1 MPDLLV
7 KLYALPDCEAARRDL
22 EVQHGIVVRR
32 ALPPERRSV
41 VRWVERLFGDQW
53 ASEVEVAFGRTPPA
67 CVIAV
72 RDQEILGFAVYDVTF
87 RGFLGPIGTDPRVR
101 GQGVGRVVL
110 LCALRELWHLGFAY
124 AIVGAAGPV
133 DFFRRVAGAEVIPD
147 SEPGPYRGILRPGSG
162 GMAPPEPD

>member
-7 KLYALPDCEAARRDL
+7 KLYELEPCEPARRAL
-22 EVQHGIVVRR
+22 REQTGIEVRR
-32 ALPPERRSV
+32 ALPPERRRV
-41 VRWVERLFGDQW
+41 VAWVERVFGDQW

-72 RDQEILGFAVYDVTF
+72 RENEILGFSVYDTTF
-87 RGFLGPIGTDPRVR
+87 RGFLGPIGTAPEVR

-110 LCALRELWHLGFAY
+110 LCALWELWHLGYAY

-133 DFFRRVAGAEVIPD
+133 AFFERVAGATVIPG
-147 SEPGPYRGILRPGSG
+147 SVPGPYRGLLRPE
-162 GMAPPEPD
+162 EPTP